1 MTNYQ
6 NETTCQ
12 FPLADKHEFIQN
24 HLIGYIGQL
33 VTALG
38 EAELLEVPDGFIDE
52 EGDERTIFSWYQVDE
67 VMSRR
72 LLYAGECVLEFEEL
86 YLWGRT
92 SWGLS
97 ITSDD
102 DLMKRLKLISKEDRV

>member
-1 MTNYQ
+1 MTKRKNA
-6 NETTCQ
+6 TPCP
-12 FPLADKHEFIQN
+12 FPLADKHEFINN
-24 HLIGYIGQL
+24 HLIGYIGRL

-38 EAELLEVPDGFIDE
+38 EAELLEVPEGFVDE
-52 EGDERTIFSWYQVDE
+52 EGYERTIFSWYQVDE
-67 VMSRR
+67 DMSRR

-92 SWGLS
+92 SWGLA

-102 DLMKRLKLISKEDRV
+102 GLMKRMNFAAKGNSL